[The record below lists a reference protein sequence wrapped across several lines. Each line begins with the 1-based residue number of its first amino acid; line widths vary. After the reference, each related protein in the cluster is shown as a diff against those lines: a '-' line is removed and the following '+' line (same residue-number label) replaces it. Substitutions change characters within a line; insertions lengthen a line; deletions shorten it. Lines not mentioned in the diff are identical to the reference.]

1 MLVLFVIKLFYFNS
15 LAPASPPRNHA
26 SDAEK
31 LDAKIYIFFQL
42 NVNSEN
48 FFTQTAQKPFE
59 QSPPP
64 LPLPREGTKIVLAR
78 VSHPLPREGS
88 GVGGDACAG
97 RMPTHQTVI

>member
-64 LPLPREGTKIVLAR
+64 LPLPREGTADADRYILP
-78 VSHPLPREGS
+78 PLPGRGQGWGEMP
-88 GVGGDACAG
+88 VPAG
-97 RMPTHQTVI
+97 CRRTRP